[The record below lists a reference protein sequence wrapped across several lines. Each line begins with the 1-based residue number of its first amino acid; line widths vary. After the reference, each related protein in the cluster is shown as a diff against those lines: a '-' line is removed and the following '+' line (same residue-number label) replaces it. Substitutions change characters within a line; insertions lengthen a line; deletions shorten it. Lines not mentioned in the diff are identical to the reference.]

1 MTTSWQVWDNGTV
14 ERFKPTIITGLEHTL
29 RFSKWPLTMTGIW
42 NMVFD
47 ISGRSLDDDIKLG
60 DRGGSF
66 LLGVNMVYDQ
76 KISIRLGRN
85 VIGVITAGMG
95 LSWKHISLD
104 YAFLNEPSDSGLGS
118 THLVSL
124 SVDSDW
130 VKKQIEKL

>member
-1 MTTSWQVWDNGTV
+1 
-14 ERFKPTIITGLEHTL
+14 
-29 RFSKWPLTMTGIW
+29 
-42 NMVFD
+42 MVFD